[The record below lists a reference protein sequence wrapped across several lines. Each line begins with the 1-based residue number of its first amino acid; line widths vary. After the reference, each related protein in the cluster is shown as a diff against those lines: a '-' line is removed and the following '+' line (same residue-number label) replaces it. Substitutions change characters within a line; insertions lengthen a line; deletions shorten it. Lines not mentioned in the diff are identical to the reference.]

1 MHFMIYLVLDSKRFP
16 NAISIFWSQK
26 KTSFTNT
33 EPPKYK
39 ANCKEIKT
47 AQKIALLTSNFL
59 GSCSNNAVL
68 KRPQTSISYKNPCN
82 PRKKSWVW
90 RLAGFFLDLQI
101 TTSESLRSHD
111 FFGYIWVE
119 AWDSKATLVGGFNP
133 IEKYARHIGSFPQVG
148 MNIINIWNHQP
159 TSYSRMLI
167 RYHFHNLFHLLL
179 RCLETKIQKNLPN
192 GGEHFCDLTY
202 GRIRKKTHQTK
213 L

>member
-1 MHFMIYLVLDSKRFP
+1 MIQKGFPTQLVFFDLKKRHLSPTRNHPSIKPTARKSK
-16 NAISIFWSQK
+16 
-26 KTSFTNT
+26 
-33 EPPKYK
+33 PPR
-39 ANCKEIKT
+39 
-47 AQKIALLTSNFL
+47 KIALLTSNFL

-167 RYHFHNLFHLLL
+167 RYHFHNIFHLLL